1 MAMMRPG
8 VAELSCD
15 ASYDGLLSFNKV
27 LS

>member
-1 MAMMRPG
+1 MMRPG

-15 ASYDGLLSFNKV
+15 ASYDGLLSFNKM